1 MRRIREYECGY
12 DYLVD
17 NTYIFTHTNGNM
29 ECYWLLYNFCYRRK
43 KKKTEIEVV
52 NNLRE
57 CNMDKWEYKY
67 IKKHISQN
75 EMFLEEF
82 NRLGKDGWELC
93 AYSTLSGISVFKRKI
108 EE

>member
-1 MRRIREYECGY
+1 
-12 DYLVD
+12 
-17 NTYIFTHTNGNM
+17 
-29 ECYWLLYNFCYRRK
+29 
-43 KKKTEIEVV
+43 
-52 NNLRE
+52 
-57 CNMDKWEYKY
+57 MDKWEYKY

-108 EE
+108 KE